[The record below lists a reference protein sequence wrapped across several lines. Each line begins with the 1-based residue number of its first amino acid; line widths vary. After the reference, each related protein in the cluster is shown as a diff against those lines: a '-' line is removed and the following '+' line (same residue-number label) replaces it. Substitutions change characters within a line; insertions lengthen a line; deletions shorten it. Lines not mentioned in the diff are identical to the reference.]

1 MNENIQNTT
10 PETPTE
16 PPQYSWSEQK
26 PTEESES
33 PVMLRRKIK
42 KGYGKAAMLIIWQQ
56 LFAIIIMVIIS
67 SVMSVKLTGA
77 IMAENPEMSPQELTQ
92 AVTDGYT
99 EFISGENA
107 IFVNAGTMIVAN
119 LLSLVIVCA
128 GKKQFKLKRTIGKID
143 MPASTV
149 VLACIGILGI
159 QGVSIY
165 IQNFVMSITG
175 YTGLNEST
183 ASAMTY
189 TDNIAANIV
198 LFFYLVIAAPV
209 IEELMF
215 RGTAMNLL
223 APVNRKF
230 ALFASALLFGLM
242 HSNFNQIFNGFLLGL
257 LLGYIA
263 LKSGSVVTSILCHM
277 TANLNAALVSFIFEY
292 KLAPSIGSDA
302 AATGEMIV
310 FAVEAVVGIIALVV
324 LLKKNGKLTDSDII
338 VPEYSYIFEDGDA
351 KKLTWLT
358 LIKCPSFWVAAAY
371 CIFSAVILVS
381 AV

>member
-10 PETPTE
+10 PETPNV
-16 PPQYSWSEQK
+16 PPQYSWSEQR
-26 PTEESES
+26 PTEETES

-56 LFAIIIMVIIS
+56 LFAMIIMIIIS
-67 SVMSVKLTGA
+67 SVFSLTMTGE
-77 IMAENPEMSPQELTQ
+77 IMAKNPDLTPEELTQ
-92 AVTDGYT
+92 TVIDAYT

-107 IFVNAGTMIVAN
+107 IFINAGTMIAAN
-119 LLSLVIVCA
+119 LLSLLIVCA
-128 GKKQFKLKRTIGKID
+128 GKKQFKLKKALGKIE
-143 MPASTV
+143 MPASSV
-149 VLACIGILGI
+149 VLACLGILGI
-159 QGVSIY
+159 QGVSIFV
-165 IQNFVMSITG
+165 QNLVMSLTG
-175 YTGLNEST
+175 YAGINETT

-223 APVNRKF
+223 APVSRRF

-263 LKSGSVVTSILCHM
+263 LKSGSVITSIICHM
-277 TANLNAALVSFIFEY
+277 AANLNAALVSFIFEY
-292 KLAPSIGSDA
+292 KLASSIGSDA
-302 AATGEMIV
+302 AATVEMIV
-310 FAVEAVVGIIALVV
+310 FAIEAVAGIIALVI
-324 LLKKNGKLTDSDII
+324 LLKKNGRLTDSDII
-338 VPEYSYIFEDGDA
+338 VPEYSYVFEDGDA

-371 CIFSAVILVS
+371 CTFSAVILVS
-381 AV
+381 AL

>member
-10 PETPTE
+10 SETSVE
-16 PPQYSWSEQK
+16 PPQYSWGEQK
-26 PTEESES
+26 PAEESES

-67 SVMSVKLTGA
+67 SVVSVKLTGT
-77 IMAENPEMSPQELTQ
+77 IMAENPKMNPEELTQ
-92 AVTDGYT
+92 AVADGCA
-99 EFISGENA
+99 EFISGANS
-107 IFVNAGTMIVAN
+107 IFINAGTMIVAN

-128 GKKQFKLKRTIGKID
+128 GKKQFKLKRTLGKID
-143 MPASTV
+143 MPASSV

-165 IQNFVMSITG
+165 VQNLVMSLTG
-175 YTGLNEST
+175 YSGLNEAT

-223 APVNRKF
+223 APVSRKF

-263 LKSGSVVTSILCHM
+263 LKSGSVITSVLCHM

-292 KLAPSIGSDA
+292 KLAPSIGRDA
-302 AATGEMIV
+302 AANGEMIV
-310 FAVEAVVGIIALVV
+310 FAVEAILGVIALIM
-324 LLKKNGKLTDSDII
+324 LLKKQGRLTDSDII
-338 VPEYSYIFEDGDA
+338 VPEYSYIFDDGDA

-358 LIKCPSFWVAAAY
+358 LIKCPSFWIAAAY
-371 CIFSAVILVS
+371 CIFSAVLLVS
-381 AV
+381 AI

>member
-1 MNENIQNTT
+1 MNENIQSTT
-10 PETPTE
+10 PETSTE
-16 PPQYSWSEQK
+16 PPQYSWGGQK
-26 PTEESES
+26 PTEENES

-56 LFAIIIMVIIS
+56 LYAIIIMVIIS
-67 SVMSVKLTGA
+67 SVVSVKLTGT
-77 IMAENPEMSPQELTQ
+77 IMAENPGMNPEELTQ
-92 AVTDGYT
+92 AVADSCA

-119 LLSLVIVCA
+119 LLSLAIVCA
-128 GKKQFKLKRTIGKID
+128 GKKQFKLKRTLGKID
-143 MPASTV
+143 MPASSV

-165 IQNFVMSITG
+165 VQNLVMSLTG
-175 YTGLNEST
+175 YSGLNEAT

-223 APVNRKF
+223 APVSRKF

-242 HSNFNQIFNGFLLGL
+242 HCNFNQIFNGFLLGL

-263 LKSGSVVTSILCHM
+263 LKSGSVITSVLCHM

-292 KLAPSIGSDA
+292 KLASSIGRDA
-302 AATGEMIV
+302 AANGEMIV
-310 FAVEAVVGIIALVV
+310 FAVEAVLGIIALVM
-324 LLKKNGKLTDSDII
+324 LLKKQGRLTDSDII
-338 VPEYSYIFEDGDA
+338 VPEYSYIFDDGDA

-358 LIKCPSFWVAAAY
+358 LIKCPSFWIAAAY
-371 CIFSAVILVS
+371 CIFSAVLLVS
-381 AV
+381 AI

>member
-10 PETPTE
+10 PETPNV
-16 PPQYSWSEQK
+16 PPQYSWGEQR
-26 PTEESES
+26 PTEETES

-56 LFAIIIMVIIS
+56 LFANIIVVVIS
-67 SVMSVKLTGA
+67 SVFSVMMTGA
-77 IMAENPEMSPQELTQ
+77 IMAENPEMNPQELTK
-92 AVTDGYT
+92 AVTDRYT
-99 EFISGENA
+99 EFMSGENA
-107 IFVNAGTMIVAN
+107 IFINAGTMIVAN
-119 LLSLVIVCA
+119 LLSLLIVCA
-128 GKKQFKLKRTIGKID
+128 GKKQFKLKRTVGKIE
-143 MPASTV
+143 MPASSV
-149 VLACIGILGI
+149 VLACLGILGI
-159 QGVSIY
+159 QGVSAF
-165 IQNFVMSITG
+165 IQIFVISLTG
-175 YTGLNEST
+175 YTGLKQSA

-189 TDNIAANIV
+189 TDNIIANII
-198 LFFYLVIAAPV
+198 LFLYLVIAAPV

-223 APVNRKF
+223 APVSRKF

-263 LKSGSVVTSILCHM
+263 LKSGSVITSIICHM
-277 TANLNAALVSFIFEY
+277 AANLNAALVSFIFEY
-292 KLAPSIGSDA
+292 KLASSIGSDA

-310 FAVEAVVGIIALVV
+310 FAIEAVAGIIALVI

-338 VPEYSYIFEDGDA
+338 VPEYSYVFEDGDA

-371 CIFSAVILVS
+371 CMILAVILVS

>member
-1 MNENIQNTT
+1 MKKTAKEIITMNENIQNTT
-10 PETPTE
+10 SETSTE
-16 PPQYSWSEQK
+16 PPQYSWGEQK
-26 PTEESES
+26 PTEGSES

-77 IMAENPEMSPQELTQ
+77 VMAENPEISPQELKQ

-99 EFISGENA
+99 EFLSGENA

-119 LLSLVIVCA
+119 LLSLLIVCA

-143 MPASTV
+143 LPASSV

-159 QGVSIY
+159 QGVSIFV
-165 IQNFVMSITG
+165 QNFVMSLTG

-183 ASAMTY
+183 ASAMSY

-223 APVNRKF
+223 APVSRKF

-263 LKSGSVVTSILCHM
+263 LKSSAI
-277 TANLNAALVSFIFEY
+277 
-292 KLAPSIGSDA
+292 
-302 AATGEMIV
+302 
-310 FAVEAVVGIIALVV
+310 
-324 LLKKNGKLTDSDII
+324 
-338 VPEYSYIFEDGDA
+338 
-351 KKLTWLT
+351 WLQ
-358 LIKCPSFWVAAAY
+358 I
-371 CIFSAVILVS
+371 
-381 AV
+381 